1 MKEAQIIK
9 GCLEGRKEAQ
19 KALVMSYSGYLMT
32 VARRYMPD
40 NESAKDA
47 LQDGYLKIFKNF
59 HQFSQKKGALKS
71 WMSRIVAN
79 EALNKR
85 RKFIDSYAVN
95 DQEAIIVE
103 VAPKAID
110 QLHEEDLLKVINGIP
125 EPYRLVF
132 NLYILEG
139 YKHKEIAELLNIK
152 ESTSRANL
160 TRAKTLLRKR
170 IIELE
175 PNARWNTVK

>member
-1 MKEAQIIK
+1 MA
-9 GCLEGRKEAQ
+9 
-19 KALVMSYSGYLMT
+19 YSGYLMT

-40 NESAKDA
+40 NESAKDT
-47 LQDGYLKIFKNF
+47 LQDGFLKIFKNF

-85 RKFIDSYAVN
+85 RKFVDSFALN

-110 QLHEEDLLKVINGIP
+110 QLHEEDLIKVINGIP

-139 YKHKEIAELLNIK
+139 YKHKEIAEILDIK

-170 IIELE
+170 IVELE
-175 PNARWNTVK
+175 PNERWKTVK